1 MAAAVDA
8 MESDWTRV
16 GLMPAKGLLRK
27 GGRYIFQF
35 RIKSFLNLR
44 TEPSTRRQPMRIS
57 RRRVIQSASA
67 MCVPLASAPARSQ
80 ASLET
85 VKIITGFPPGGTS
98 DTLCRRV
105 AAKLAPGYARSAVVE
120 NRTGAGGQI
129 AIQGVRALPPDGATL
144 LQTPMSMLGIYPH
157 IYRKLPYDPVA
168 DLSPVSLGCTFDFGF
183 AVGPLVPATVRNI
196 ADFLAWCKAN
206 PDKANY
212 GSPAAGSVPHFIGVL
227 LGRSA
232 GVDIK
237 HVPYRGTQP
246 AILEMVGGQLQAV
259 CGPIGEFTQH
269 VAAGKCRLLAATGAS
284 RSRFAA
290 DTPTLVEQ
298 GLRDMAFSEWFGLYM
313 PGKAPA
319 DVVQRA
325 NAALRAALADKETVD
340 GLAVMGLEARSSTP
354 AELAAMLDTD
364 TRRWGPIVKSIGFTA
379 ES

>member
-1 MAAAVDA
+1 MRHDRRRLFQAAAA
-8 MESDWTRV
+8 
-16 GLMPAKGLLRK
+16 LLPA
-27 GGRYIFQF
+27 
-35 RIKSFLNLR
+35 
-44 TEPSTRRQPMRIS
+44 
-57 RRRVIQSASA
+57 
-67 MCVPLASAPARSQ
+67 LALPARAQ
-80 ASLET
+80 ATLDT
-85 VKIITGFPPGGTS
+85 VKIITGFPPGGSS

-105 AAKLAPGYARSAVVE
+105 AAKLVPGYARSAVVE

-129 AIQGVRALPPDGATL
+129 AIQGVRSLPPDGATL
-144 LQTPMSMLGIYPH
+144 LQTPMSMLGVYPH
-157 IYRKLPYDPVA
+157 IYRRLAYDPVA

-183 AVGPLVPATVRNI
+183 AVGPTVPAAVRNV
-196 ADFLAWCKAN
+196 ADFMAWCRAN
-206 PDKANY
+206 PAQANY

-246 AILEMVGGQLQAV
+246 AILDMIGGQLPAV

-269 VAAGKCRLLAATGAS
+269 VAAGKCRLIAATGMS
-284 RSRFAA
+284 RNRFAP

-298 GLRDMAFSEWFGLYM
+298 GLRDMAFSEWFGFFL

-325 NAALRAALADKETVD
+325 NTALRAALADKETID
-340 GLAVMGLEARSSTP
+340 GLAVMGLEAKSSTP
-354 AELAAMLDTD
+354 GELAALLDAD
-364 TRRWGPIVKSIGFTA
+364 TRRWGPIVKAIGFTA